1 MGGSISLHQH
11 IFNAAVSG
19 CYKVYKFSGAP
30 LTHIFAKQQKYAL
43 NEIVRLIYVP
53 GVKQSAGGK
62 DSRAGG
68 RFVIRNA

>member
-1 MGGSISLHQH
+1 MDKSISLRQH

-19 CYKVYKFSGAP
+19 CYKVYKFSSVP

-43 NEIVRLIYVP
+43 NKIVRLIYVP
-53 GVKQSAGGK
+53 DVKQSASGK

-68 RFVIRNA
+68 RFVIRNL